1 MSKIKLLI
9 ASKGFVNQRNYDFWI
24 AAALKN
30 PVMSESLKVALSTI
44 AHNTDDMLNF
54 IIQTS
59 KIILKPNYL

>member
-9 ASKGFVNQRNYDFWI
+9 ASKGFVNQRNYYFWI

-30 PVMSESLKVALSTI
+30 PVMSDALKVALSSI

>member
-30 PVMSESLKVALSTI
+30 PVMSDALKVD
-44 AHNTDDMLNF
+44 TDDMLNF